1 MKSLETIK
9 SKLKY
14 YRHISESMC
23 IIAGKY
29 QFKNGKECSI
39 IIGSN
44 EEGWEHV
51 SIEMYGR
58 KLPTW
63 DEMCEIK
70 DLCWDDE
77 EEVVQI
83 HPKKSHYINLTE
95 ALHLWRPVNGDWSI
109 MNREAED
116 VDR

>member
-1 MKSLETIK
+1 MKDQETIK
-9 SKLKY
+9 SKLKHY
-14 YRHISESMC
+14 KPMGMYGTFI
-23 IIAGKY
+23 GKY
-29 QFKNGKECSI
+29 EFNNGKECSI
-39 IIGSN
+39 CIGSN

-83 HPKKSHYINLTE
+83 HPKKSHYINMTE
-95 ALHLWRPVNGDWSI
+95 AMHLWRPVNGDWSI